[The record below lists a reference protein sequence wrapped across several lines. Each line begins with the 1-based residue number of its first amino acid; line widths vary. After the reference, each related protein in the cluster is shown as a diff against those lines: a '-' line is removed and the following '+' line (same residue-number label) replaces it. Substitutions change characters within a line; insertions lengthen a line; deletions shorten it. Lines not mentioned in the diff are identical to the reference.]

1 MGAIKTLFVALALA
15 AGLWGCAS
23 PPPHT
28 AKAVD
33 SHNSRNSLSWA
44 GVYEGVLPCADCPGI
59 KTRLTL
65 RRDSSYELVTEYLER
80 PLPPQTVRGQFT
92 WNAAGGAIT
101 LDAAGGGQPFM
112 VGEGRLLQLNRDGSP
127 LPANAPMRVLT
138 QVRVD

>member
-23 PPPHT
+23 PPPPA

-44 GVYEGVLPCADCPGI
+44 GVYEGVLPCTDCPGI

-65 RRDSSYELVTEYLER
+65 RRDGSYELVTEYLER
-80 PLPPQTVRGQFT
+80 PLPPQTARGQFT